1 MDCFTTKIVFPD
13 TFFKKSNLK
22 KTHDIITAGL
32 TLPFP
37 QVVSSC
43 LSSTLSTTQ
52 RRWNSWNRVSSNC
65 RGLDQRSCTPPFV
78 KQQSSLIQGT
88 GTLPIFL
95 SYNMFF
101 DILYINLRIV
111 HCTVLLKYHSSCKH
125 LILSSTKKTCCVTVG
140 FVNLSILASGWLK
153 LLEYIRRKLFG
164 EPLPRK
170 ASQRLSIEDFGH
182 YIQYLLIHV
191 IRDSFNFRS

>member
-1 MDCFTTKIVFPD
+1 MSKNDVHLSSWIVSQH
-13 TFFKKSNLK
+13 KSFSQILFLK
-22 KTHDIITAGL
+22 NPTLKETHDIITAGL

-65 RGLDQRSCTPPFV
+65 RGLDQRSWTPPFV

-125 LILSSTKKTCCVTVG
+125 LILSSTKKNMLCHGRVC
-140 FVNLSILASGWLK
+140 K
-153 LLEYIRRKLFG
+153 
-164 EPLPRK
+164 
-170 ASQRLSIEDFGH
+170 
-182 YIQYLLIHV
+182 
-191 IRDSFNFRS
+191 SFNLGFGVVEVAGIYST